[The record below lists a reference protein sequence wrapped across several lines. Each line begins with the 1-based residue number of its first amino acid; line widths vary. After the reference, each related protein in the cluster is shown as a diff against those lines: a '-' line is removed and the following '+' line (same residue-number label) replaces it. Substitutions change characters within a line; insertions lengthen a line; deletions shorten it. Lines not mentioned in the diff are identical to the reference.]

1 MLEDSYGVCNGNII
15 GTLDL
20 LTSKSLD
27 NKKHHQ
33 HKKNPAWFSNWFVYC
48 PRIVPVKI
56 SKQKV
61 FTWTSW
67 TSAILFIFI
76 WMFPKMGLPPV
87 IIHVMFGFS
96 IINHPAIGVLPFK
109 EPMEPPIS
117 RMLERIC
124 HPSAK
129 KSLGGLWHPL
139 ETYTWTIYIYIFEIR
154 WRYME
159 NILEIKH
166 THIYIYILYN
176 GCCDIYIYIHIW
188 STFT

>member
-61 FTWTSW
+61 FIHCYTWCSHERSLVGGIPTPLKNMSSSVGMIIPFPTVSGKSCHKIPW
-67 TSAILFIFI
+67 FQSPPTRILFSNFAKVSSRS
-76 WMFPKMGLPPV
+76 FPRAASAV
-87 IIHVMFGFS
+87 
-96 IINHPAIGVLPFK
+96 HPTARVF
-109 EPMEPPIS
+109 
-117 RMLERIC
+117 
-124 HPSAK
+124 
-129 KSLGGLWHPL
+129 LGGSSCEP
-139 ETYTWTIYIYIFEIR
+139 
-154 WRYME
+154 
-159 NILEIKH
+159 
-166 THIYIYILYN
+166 
-176 GCCDIYIYIHIW
+176 
-188 STFT
+188 